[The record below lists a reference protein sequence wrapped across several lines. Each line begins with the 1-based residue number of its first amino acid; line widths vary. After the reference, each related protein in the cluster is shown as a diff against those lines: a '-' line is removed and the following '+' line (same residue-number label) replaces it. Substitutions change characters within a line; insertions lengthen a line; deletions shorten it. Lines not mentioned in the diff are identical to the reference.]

1 MANDIYNSTWWGNTI
16 DTASSIGTSTDMIQG
31 QFNMN
36 DRQEVEAVKCLA
48 DTIHTIGLKTYK
60 TKIMAKPKL
69 ALIPA
74 TQGSKLYSVLPADGV
89 GDFSFNRSGSATRIN
104 KDGLIETVAS
114 GKSRL
119 NYPLIDGVVNGC
131 PSHLLEPTRQNLV
144 VWSNNLSSNIWQS
157 GQVSK
162 SANQTISPDGTL
174 NASKVAVTL
183 TNNTHWFQQT
193 FAIGENDVTI
203 SAYVKNID
211 ANFIQVTNAGNV
223 NAYANF
229 DIQNGTVG
237 TNGSAMPNPKIEKLP
252 NDWYRISVAVDNTG
266 FASTFMRFYIVNSAS
281 ANFNQGFFPT
291 SAVSLYFWGG
301 QCELGSFETSVIP
314 TTTSAVT
321 RSAETAI
328 GSGDTTT
335 FGSEGVLMA
344 EISTFSTQGIKAI
357 SITDAAFTQ
366 IITVRYSSGQV
377 QGIYVNSSNSVT
389 YQINHTLP
397 NVKDNIKVALLYQ
410 QGALKLYVNGVLIQ
424 NIPLVL
430 DTVSDWSTLR
440 FDIGNSTQIF
450 YGNVKQVQYF
460 DEVLTDAE
468 LIALTTI

>member
-1 MANDIYNSTWWGNTI
+1 MAII
-16 DTASSIGTSTDMIQG
+16 
-31 QFNMN
+31 
-36 DRQEVEAVKCLA
+36 
-48 DTIHTIGLKTYK
+48 
-60 TKIMAKPKL
+60 PKL
-69 ALIPA
+69 ALIPSGYKA
-74 TQGSKLYSVLPADGV
+74 GKIYSVLPTDGV
-89 GDFSFNRSGSATRIN
+89 GDFDFTRASSATRIN
-104 KDGLIETVAS
+104 SSGLIETVATDVP
-114 GKSRL
+114 RL

-131 PSHLLEPTRQNLV
+131 PSLLLEDDRENLV
-144 VWSNNLSSNIWQS
+144 VWSNDLSSNVWQS

-162 SANQTISPDGTL
+162 FANQTISPDGTL

-183 TNNTHWFQQT
+183 TNNTHWFQQI

-211 ANFIQVTNAGNV
+211 ANFIQVTNAGNPL
-223 NAYANF
+223 AYANF

-281 ANFNQGFFPT
+281 ANFNQGFLPT

-301 QCELGSFETSVIP
+301 QCEIGSFETSVIL

-328 GSGDTTT
+328 GSGDTNT

-344 EISTFSTQGIKAI
+344 EISTFSTQGVKSI

-366 IITVRYSSGQV
+366 IITVRYGSGQV
-377 QGIYVNSSNSVT
+377 QGIYVNSTNGIT
-389 YQINHTLP
+389 YQINYTLP
-397 NVKDNIKVALLYQ
+397 NVKDNMKVALLYQ
-410 QGALKLYVNGVLIQ
+410 QGSLKLYVNGTLR
-424 NIPLVL
+424 NPLSIPFVL

-450 YGNVKQVQYF
+450 YGNAKQVQYF